1 MTEPEVRSMPGYFDV
16 AALLA
21 GELPPAPAPKFGLRD
36 DGVPIFYAEQV
47 NLVFGDPEGGKTW
60 VCLWC
65 AATELMSNP
74 QARVLVLDLDHN
86 GAAAT
91 VTRLLN
97 LGVPKEV
104 LADLNRFRYI
114 EPEDNREV
122 RDIVEDMADWQ
133 PTIVL
138 VDSLGELL
146 PMFGSSSNS
155 ADDFTLVHTRVLK
168 PLARTGAA
176 VLLVDHLAKGSDSRT
191 FGPGGTGAKRRAIG
205 GVSLRV
211 RVENAFTP
219 GKGGSAFLSVNK
231 DRHGGLRRHC
241 PTGDR
246 EPLAGIFKLHA
257 FADEV
262 LEATI
267 AAPKDGERAPADFA
281 IGAADPQRLETDVA
295 ALSELDPK
303 PRSQR
308 DVIERMKWGG
318 SRAAEALR
326 AWRSAQGVGTPNAG
340 GKVLAFPGGDPD
352 AG

>member
-1 MTEPEVRSMPGYFDV
+1 MGQAGRIVTEPDVRAAPGYFDV

-21 GELPPAPAPKFGLRD
+21 GELPPAPKPLYGPRD
-36 DGVPIFYAEQV
+36 DGVGIFYAGQV
-47 NLVFGDPEGGKTW
+47 NLVFGDPESGKTW

-65 AATELMSNP
+65 AADELINNP
-74 QARVLVLDLDHN
+74 DARVLLMDLDHN

-91 VTRLLN
+91 VKRLLD
-97 LGVPKEV
+97 LGVPKEI

-114 EPEDNREV
+114 EPEDSRQT

-155 ADDFTLVHTRVLK
+155 ADDFTLVHTKVLK

-231 DRHGGLRRHC
+231 DRHGGLRQHC

-246 EPLAGIFKLHA
+246 EPLAGVFKLRA
-257 FADEV
+257 FADDV
-262 LEATI
+262 LEASIT
-267 AAPKDGERAPADFA
+267 APREGERAPADFA
-281 IGAADPQRLETDVA
+281 IGAANPERLESDVS
-295 ALSELDPK
+295 ALDALDP
-303 PRSQR
+303 PPASVR
-308 DVIERMKWGG
+308 DVRARMNWGAD
-318 SRAAEALR
+318 RAKDTLKI
-326 AWRSAQGVGTPNAG
+326 WRESQAGGVGN
-340 GKVLAFPGGDPD
+340 VIDFPG
-352 AG
+352 